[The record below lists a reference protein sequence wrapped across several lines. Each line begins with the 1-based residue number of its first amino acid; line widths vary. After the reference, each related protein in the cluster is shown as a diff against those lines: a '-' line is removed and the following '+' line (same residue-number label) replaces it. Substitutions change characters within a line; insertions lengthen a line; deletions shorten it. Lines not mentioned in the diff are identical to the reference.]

1 MMQGPVRKW
10 HNIPLRRDSRFDT
23 YFHTLSHDLRTPLT
37 QITGFAAL
45 LNLDESL
52 AVAQKEY
59 AAAIISACDELNNAV
74 LAHLQLIESSLNG
87 KGRSAKAGDEPPP
100 TAGRR
105 SLEESTRDGKTQPG
119 LNSSLDL
126 AACAT
131 PS

>member
-87 KGRSAKAGDEPPP
+87 KGRSAKAGDEPPSHGGS
-100 TAGRR
+100 AQ
-105 SLEESTRDGKTQPG
+105 S
-119 LNSSLDL
+119 
-126 AACAT
+126 
-131 PS
+131 